1 MFQFSHKKM
10 GEILYTLSMK
20 RFFDF
25 INDEFIDMPLCGSKY
40 MWSNDQERKSMSRI
54 DWFLVTKGWEEHYAS
69 AIQLALP
76 RGC

>member
-1 MFQFSHKKM
+1 M
-10 GEILYTLSMK
+10 GERLYTLSMK

-25 INDEFIDMPLCGSKY
+25 ITDEFIDMPLCGSKY
-40 MWSNDQERKSMSRI
+40 MLSNASMSRI
-54 DWFLVTKGWEEHYAS
+54 DWLLVSKDWEEHYAS